1 MDKLKNLFNTNEAA
15 NYLGVSP
22 RTLSNSRSSGVGVN
36 INYLKIGGC
45 IRYSVLELDKYL
57 EEHTYQHTG
66 QTKVDA

>member
-22 RTLSNSRSSGVGVN
+22 RTLSNSRSSGIGVN
-36 INYLKIGGC
+36 INYLKIGGS
-45 IRYSVLELDKYL
+45 IRYSVSELDKYL